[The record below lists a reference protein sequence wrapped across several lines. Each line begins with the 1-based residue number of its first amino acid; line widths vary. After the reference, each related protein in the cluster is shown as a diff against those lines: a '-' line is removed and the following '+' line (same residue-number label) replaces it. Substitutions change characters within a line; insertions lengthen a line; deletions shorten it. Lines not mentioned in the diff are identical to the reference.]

1 MKLTKANISGLA
13 LPAGK
18 HDVIIFD
25 EDLPG
30 FGLRV
35 RTRASGWRWV
45 AQYMV
50 DGHQQ
55 RRVTIGRFELFS
67 PEEARRIARDLLAKA
82 RLGQD
87 PQREREVARAQARVT
102 LGTVAETYLKAK
114 RAELRRKSF
123 DELTRYLRKHW
134 QLLHGMPLHQIT
146 RRDVAA
152 RVSEL
157 VQESGPAAAR
167 RASVSLSG
175 LFAFAI
181 AAGLVEANPVIGST
195 RPAPSRPRDRVL
207 KGPELAEVWRAC
219 GDDDYGR
226 IIRLLILTGARR
238 QEVGGMAWSELDA
251 EQGTWTIPKERAK
264 NGRPLVLPLPPLA
277 WQIIQAVPHRAGIDH
292 LFGRGRQGFI
302 GFDKP
307 KTALDSRLPLPR
319 WVLHDLRRSTATG
332 MAEIGILPHIVEVVL
347 NHASGFRA
355 GVAGTYNRA
364 LYQTEMQIALAMWAD
379 HVRALVE
386 GGERKIAQLPAR
398 ADLAVIGSYM
408 QWHRANGDG

>member
-1 MKLTKANISGLA
+1 MKLTKASVGGLT

-18 HDVIIFD
+18 RDMIVFD
-25 EDLPG
+25 EELPG
-30 FGLRV
+30 FGLRI
-35 RTRASGWRWV
+35 RSGGKRVWV
-45 AQYMV
+45 VQYQL

-55 RRVTIGRFELFS
+55 RRATIGRVELFA
-67 PEEARRIARDLLAKA
+67 PEEARRIAREILAKA
-82 RLGQD
+82 RLGRD
-87 PQREREVARAQARVT
+87 PQRERQIARAEARVT
-102 LGTVAETYLKAK
+102 LGAVTETYLKAK
-114 RAELRRKSF
+114 RDDLRRKSF
-123 DELTRYLRKHW
+123 EEVTRYLQKHW
-134 QLLHGMPLHQIT
+134 QPLHGMPLHQIT

-195 RPAPSRPRDRVL
+195 RPAPSRPRTRVL
-207 KGPELAEVWRAC
+207 SGPELAEVWRAC

-226 IIRLLILTGARR
+226 ITRLLIISGQRR

-251 EQGTWTIPKERAK
+251 EQGTWTIPSERAK
-264 NGRPLVLPLPPLA
+264 NGRAHTLPLPRMA
-277 WQIIQAVPHRAGIDH
+277 WQIIEEVPHRAGIDH
-292 LFGRGRQGFI
+292 LFGRGQRGFI

-307 KTALDSRLPLPR
+307 KTALDSRLPLPP

-332 MAEIGILPHIVEVVL
+332 MAEIGVQPHIVEAVL

-355 GVAGTYNRA
+355 GVAGTYNLA
-364 LYQTEMQIALAMWAD
+364 LYQDEMRTALAMWAD

-386 GGERKIAQLPAR
+386 GGERKIVSLR
-398 ADLAVIGSYM
+398 
-408 QWHRANGDG
+408 